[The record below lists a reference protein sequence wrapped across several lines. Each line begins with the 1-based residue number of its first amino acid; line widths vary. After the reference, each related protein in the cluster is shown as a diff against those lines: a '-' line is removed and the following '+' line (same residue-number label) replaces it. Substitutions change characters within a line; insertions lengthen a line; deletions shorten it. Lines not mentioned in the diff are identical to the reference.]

1 MLSTFSFSATEHHPT
16 LLRPNS
22 KTKLSFIGHSMG
34 GLIIRAAL
42 QESNLKPLLQ
52 NVHVYCS
59 LATPHVGNLFPD
71 SQIVATGMWALFK
84 WKKYKAL
91 KVRTCMYIRVI

>member
-1 MLSTFSFSATEHHPT
+1 
-16 LLRPNS
+16 
-22 KTKLSFIGHSMG
+22 MG

-91 KVRTCMYIRVI
+91 KVRISLCLFWGV